1 MAVCCLGSLFFFFTA
16 IYLGEV
22 GSNQSI
28 RVEVDIKNLKLN
40 FIA

>member
-1 MAVCCLGSLFFFFTA
+1 MLPWESFLFFTA